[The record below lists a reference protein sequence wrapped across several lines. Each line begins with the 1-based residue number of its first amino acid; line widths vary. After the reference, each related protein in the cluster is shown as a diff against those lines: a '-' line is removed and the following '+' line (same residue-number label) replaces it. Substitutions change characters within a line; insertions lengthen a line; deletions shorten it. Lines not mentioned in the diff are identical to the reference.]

1 MGHTQHGVQGTL
13 RRQDPHQ
20 GRRGGHRDRSRGQ
33 GPRDGL
39 LLGPLVP
46 SLPRVHPGALVCVRS
61 LGKDHVMV
69 YFSAH
74 WCPPCRGYTPE
85 LSSAYEA
92 SAKKDKTAIVFVSSD
107 RDQAGFDEYYGEMSF
122 FAMPF
127 AQRDLKGAISE
138 KYGVRGIPTLVLLD
152 GKGDLVEGNIR
163 GSHGTYL

>member
-1 MGHTQHGVQGTL
+1 MGNTHRRNMSLESLFGPEILTKGGVEPTAT
-13 RRQDPHQ
+13 
-20 GRRGGHRDRSRGQ
+20 
-33 GPRDGL
+33 
-39 LLGPLVP
+39 
-46 SLPRVHPGALVCVRS
+46 ALA
-61 LGKDHVMV
+61 GKDHVMV

-127 AQRDLKGAISE
+127 AQRDLKGALGE
-138 KYGVRGIPTLVLLD
+138 RYGVRGIPTLVLLD

-163 GSHGTYL
+163 